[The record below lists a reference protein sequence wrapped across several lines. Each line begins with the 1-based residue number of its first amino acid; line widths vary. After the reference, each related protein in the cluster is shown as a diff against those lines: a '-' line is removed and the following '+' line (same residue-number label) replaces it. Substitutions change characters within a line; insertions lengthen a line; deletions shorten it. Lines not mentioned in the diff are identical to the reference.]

1 MQLRVVVVAL
11 LVGMQCVPATGWT
24 QSFTVTAEVVEG
36 CAING
41 STQSISVAFGTLSF
55 GTHPAVHAGPVDG
68 SVMLS
73 GAPVQLQ
80 CTPNLALDLA
90 IGAGLHATAGQRQL
104 QHTGNSAYR
113 VQYNL
118 YTTAAHTT
126 AIPTTGS
133 TSVTIPGS
141 GVLTLPV
148 YGVAQLPGTGLLPGA
163 YTDSLQVT
171 VTW

>member
-1 MQLRVVVVAL
+1 MQLRIVVVAL
-11 LVGMQCVPATGWT
+11 VAGLQCVPATGWT
-24 QSFTVTAEVVEG
+24 QSFTITAEVVEG

-41 STQSISVAFGTLSF
+41 STQSISVDFGTLSF
-55 GTHPAVHAGPVDG
+55 GTHPAVFAGPVDG
-68 SVMLS
+68 SVML
-73 GAPVQLQ
+73 GASPVQLQ
-80 CTPNLALDLA
+80 CTPNLALDLS
-90 IGAGLHATAGQRQL
+90 IGAGLHANAGQRQL

-113 VQYNL
+113 VAYNL
-118 YTTAAHTT
+118 YTT

-141 GVLTLPV
+141 GVLALPV